1 MKMHIIGGKTYVEVE
16 KDAKVSFPDNI
27 VELTANDI
35 RWQPDKV
42 IDLLANLAR
51 RVSSLE
57 YQLINAQ
64 GNIERQGVEIAEAAK
79 TADTAL
85 RKAISVDDRD
95 DITIDRVIA
104 LEDRLESYEADIRL
118 LDERTQVVNA
128 IQTYY
133 GGAR

>member
-1 MKMHIIGGKTYVEVE
+1 MHIIGGKTYVEVE